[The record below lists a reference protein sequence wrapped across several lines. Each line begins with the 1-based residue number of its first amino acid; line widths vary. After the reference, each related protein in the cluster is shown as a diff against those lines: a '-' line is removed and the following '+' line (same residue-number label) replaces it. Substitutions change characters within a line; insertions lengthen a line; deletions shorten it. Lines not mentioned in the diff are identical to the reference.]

1 LGIFQENPDLL
12 RDVRDIVA
20 ISPSEIWLASGFP
33 DVSGASIFRFDSQTD
48 EFTPFPVSDPHGNRL
63 FPDDLLLTRAGSL
76 WALFGSRSYSLLAR
90 LDPAK
95 GRFEVVTDK
104 DHLLDPAQMEQPP
117 YFTTSNSLLAEE
129 PDGTIIVVLN
139 GQIYHY
145 DPTTNSARLLLRA
158 DSGLEVESIAV
169 SKDGNV
175 WFTSGQDLAVRELD
189 LSDGLIWYYGPP
201 PGMTELDAGYY
212 AVNWMRKPFE
222 VDSAG
227 RVWVSDFGWLQRI
240 DGSKRYAWH
249 VNPRSA
255 VFISIYDSEFLYMYD
270 RPLAAYQLSD
280 GDLWFTTFWT
290 TVLHDPE
297 TNKWCWTAT
306 AGGPLAEDA
315 LGNVWLIDQLGPQI
329 YRYAFNLGS
338 WPPDK

>member
-1 LGIFQENPDLL
+1 
-12 RDVRDIVA
+12 
-20 ISPSEIWLASGFP
+20 
-33 DVSGASIFRFDSQTD
+33 
-48 EFTPFPVSDPHGNRL
+48 
-63 FPDDLLLTRAGSL
+63 
-76 WALFGSRSYSLLAR
+76 
-90 LDPAK
+90 
-95 GRFEVVTDK
+95 
-104 DHLLDPAQMEQPP
+104 MEQPP

-175 WFTSGQDLAVRELD
+175 WFTSRQDLAVRELD

-240 DGSKRYAWH
+240 DGSKE
-249 VNPRSA
+249 
-255 VFISIYDSEFLYMYD
+255 VF
-270 RPLAAYQLSD
+270 LA
-280 GDLWFTTFWT
+280 
-290 TVLHDPE
+290 
-297 TNKWCWTAT
+297 
-306 AGGPLAEDA
+306 
-315 LGNVWLIDQLGPQI
+315 
-329 YRYAFNLGS
+329 R
-338 WPPDK
+338 